1 MSEQEKQDTTQKR
14 YKRVLVKLSGEALQG
29 TAGYGIDPG
38 VLDSLATE
46 IKRIRKEGVDVAVVI
61 GGGNIFRGVAG
72 ATAGMDRASADH
84 MGMLATV
91 INALALQDA
100 LEQRDVPTRV
110 QTALEIREVAE
121 PYIRRRA
128 IRHLEKGRV
137 VIFAAGIGNPYFTTD
152 TAAALRSMECH
163 VDVILKGTQVD
174 GVYSADPKVDPNA
187 KRYDRLSYIEV
198 ISKELRV
205 MDMTAISLCR
215 DNDMPILIFNLHEDG
230 NLFRAAMGEQVGT
243 LILPASMLEG

>member
-1 MSEQEKQDTTQKR
+1 MSEQEKQDSTNKR

-29 TAGYGIDPG
+29 NAGYGIDPG

-46 IKRIRKEGVDVAVVI
+46 IKRIRREGVDVAVVI

-174 GVYSADPKVDPNA
+174 GVYSADPKLDPTA
-187 KRYDRLSYIEV
+187 ERYDRLSYFEV

-230 NLFRAAMGEQVGT
+230 NLYRAAMGEQVGT